1 MLEIT
6 SLNNSNIKHIRA
18 LESKKERDKY
28 GEYTVEGRKS
38 VNEAISSDKD
48 IVCLVFSE
56 NFDDGLILECNAQKY
71 RVPDFIL
78 EKISD
83 TKTPQGVLA
92 VIKQDKHELSR
103 LKENGLYLYCDNVS
117 DPGNMGTLIR
127 TADAAGFDG
136 VLLSKG
142 CVELHNPKTVRA
154 SMGSFFRM
162 KIYTDITPENL
173 IEFKN
178 SGALIYGGA
187 LRDDTVDYRD
197 VDYKKTSIIAVGN
210 EANGISEEVLKICTA
225 VKIPI
230 YGGAESL
237 NVGVAAG
244 IIMYEAANS
253 R

>member
-6 SLNNSNIKHIRA
+6 SLNNPNIKHIRA
-18 LESKKERDKY
+18 LDSKKERDKC

-38 VNEAISSDKD
+38 VNEAISSNKE
-48 IVCLVFSE
+48 ILCLVFAESF
-56 NFDDGLILECNAQKY
+56 NSDLILECDTQKFK
-71 RVPDFIL
+71 VSDFIL

-83 TKTPQGVLA
+83 TKTPPGVLA
-92 VIKQDKHELSR
+92 VIKQEKEELSE
-103 LKENGLYLYCDNVS
+103 LKDNGLYLYCDNVS

-162 KIYTDITPENL
+162 RIYPEVTSEKL

-178 SGALIYGGA
+178 QGALLYGGA
-187 LRDDTVDYRD
+187 LRDDTVDYRKA
-197 VDYKKTSIIAVGN
+197 DYKKTSIIVVGN
-210 EANGISEEVLKICTA
+210 EANGICDEILKICTP

-244 IIMYEAANS
+244 ILMYEAANS